1 MHSSELQQMNVTA
14 AAAAARPPAASARG
28 ELITAGSLP
37 GGGALPLVI
46 RPAVEEANLTQWA
59 WANRCFLDSQ
69 LLRHGGILF
78 RGFRIASPAEFEQF
92 VRAAAGELLEY
103 RERSSPRTQVGG
115 NVYTSTDYPAGK
127 SIHLHNENSYQ
138 DTWPARIFFYCA
150 TAAREGGET
159 PIADCRKVLARLSP
173 ATRERF
179 ARRKWMYVRNYGDGF
194 GLPWQAVFQTEDPA
208 RVERHCREHDIEV
221 EWKEGGR
228 LRTRA
233 VRPAISRHPRTGEL
247 TWFNHAAFFHVT
259 SLDEGMREAL
269 LEVFAEDDLP
279 SNTFYGDGS
288 PIEPEVLEEVRD
300 AYRRETVVFP
310 WQEGDVLM
318 LDNML
323 VAHARRPFAGPRKVL
338 VGMAQPVSR
347 RDV

>member
-1 MHSSELQQMNVTA
+1 MHLSEVQRTDADAPAPAVRPCEELVT
-14 AAAAARPPAASARG
+14 
-28 ELITAGSLP
+28 TGSLP
-37 GGGALPLVI
+37 ACGALPLVI
-46 RPAVEEANLTQWA
+46 RPAAEGLSPTRWAEAN
-59 WANRCFLDSQ
+59 RDFLDAQ

-78 RGFRIASPAEFEQF
+78 RDFEVTTPAEFEQF
-92 VRAAAGELLEY
+92 IRAAAGELLEY

-138 DTWPARIFFYCA
+138 DTWPAKIFFYCA
-150 TAAREGGET
+150 VAARQGGET

-173 ATRERF
+173 GTRERF
-179 ARRKWMYVRNYGDGF
+179 ARKKWMYVRNYGDGF
-194 GLPWQAVFQTEDPA
+194 GLSWQSVFQTDDPA
-208 RVERHCREHDIEV
+208 QVERHCREHDIEV

-259 SLDEGMREAL
+259 SLDEGMRRAL

-288 PIEPEVLEEVRD
+288 AIEAEVLEEVRA
-300 AYRRETVVFP
+300 AYRDETVAFP
-310 WQEGDVLM
+310 WREGDVLM

-323 VAHARRPFAGPRKVL
+323 VAHARRPFVGPRKVL

>member
-1 MHSSELQQMNVTA
+1 MHLGELQQMDVN
-14 AAAAARPPAASARG
+14 ASAPAVRQEAVRPG
-28 ELITAGSLP
+28 EELITAGSLP
-37 GGGALPLVI
+37 TGGALPLVI
-46 RPAVEEANLTQWA
+46 RPAVEGASLTQWA
-59 WANRCFLDSQ
+59 EAGRDFLDAQ
-69 LLRHGGILF
+69 LLRHGGLLF
-78 RGFRIASPAEFEQF
+78 RDFKVTTPAEFEQF
-92 VRAAAGELLEY
+92 IRAAAGELLEY

-173 ATRERF
+173 GTRERF
-179 ARRKWMYVRNYGDGF
+179 ARKKWMYVRNYGDGF
-194 GLPWQAVFQTEDPA
+194 GLSWQAVFQTDDPA
-208 RVERHCREHDIEV
+208 QVERHCREHDIEV

-233 VRPAISRHPRTGEL
+233 VRPAISKHPQTGEL

-259 SLDEGMREAL
+259 SLDDGMREAL

-288 PIEPEVLEEVRD
+288 TIEPEVLDEVRA
-300 AYRRETVVFP
+300 AYHQETVVFP

-323 VAHARRPFAGPRKVL
+323 VAHARRPFVGPRKVL
-338 VGMAQPVSR
+338 VGMARPVSR